1 MKTYMLWLDN
11 AAKGPTTL
19 EKLQEL
25 LLVKEISLDS
35 LVIEAS
41 KFQTK
46 SPSENVWVKLGEVL
60 GPNPEELAETEAK
73 VLTQTKEKPK
83 AEAKA
88 KSDPTIQDQWT
99 IIGEVIGDDLIELMN
114 GSSAEIEELV
124 RVKGFLTQFNI
135 LIFYHFQAIFT
146 LAPSLTIEQNKYFR
160 YGLYGSTIKKFS
172 SITSL
177 KNDYPG
183 IYTSRLF
190 SYEMLFRQLEWI
202 KAMLSAVSYFNCCCN
217 SSQLKINFEDI
228 CISPDYYKTVQSIFG
243 NVPEHLLQTDSSKLY
258 YYPNTEIDQLLF
270 RNFSMSF
277 IAIKDELKSKL
288 GK

>member
-1 MKTYMLWLDN
+1 MLWLDN